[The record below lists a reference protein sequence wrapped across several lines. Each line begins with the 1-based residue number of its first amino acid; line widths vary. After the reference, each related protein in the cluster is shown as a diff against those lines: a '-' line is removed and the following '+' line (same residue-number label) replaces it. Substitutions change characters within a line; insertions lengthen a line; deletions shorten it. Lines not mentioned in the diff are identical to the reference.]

1 MGPSWSLKLMGRV
14 TGLHLASSGTPSLP
28 TGFFA
33 YTCGC
38 LVVVEDLHSGAQ
50 QHWLGHPEEISTLAL
65 SHDAQVPIL
74 CLGPWCTAQSG
85 SSGASRVARG
95 TLFQPVVHPEPG

>member
-1 MGPSWSLKLMGRV
+1 M
-14 TGLHLASSGTPSLP
+14 TGSSVRSLP
-28 TGFFA
+28 AGFFA

-65 SHDAQVPIL
+65 SHDAQVPVL
-74 CLGPWCTAQSG
+74 RLGLSRASLPG
-85 SSGASRVARG
+85 SLGTSWAARG
-95 TLFQPVVHPEPG
+95 LLVQPPLHPEPGWPPGLPLPV